1 MSDLEENRT
10 QIVSEVV
17 GLPCLL
23 MAAESNSLG
32 GGSSNRGAAIKEAR
46 LVYAVLVLDGYVLH
60 AGGGSDEIALLNL
73 TVKKMTRFPG
83 SRDSGDRHNWL
94 AWRLRVSD

>member
-1 MSDLEENRT
+1 MELDGHRKLLST
-10 QIVSEVV
+10 VT
-17 GLPCLL
+17 GLDRYVCGRQNP
-23 MAAESNSLG
+23 
-32 GGSSNRGAAIKEAR
+32 
-46 LVYAVLVLDGYVLH
+46 VLDGYVLH